1 MNNQSIMR
9 LLVPHD
15 TAGLSSTQVL
25 LKPGVNN
32 LIFEKCSICLNN
44 IIVNDLNT
52 LCQNKHIFHTE
63 CINLWLLR
71 KNTCP
76 LCRKSIVINSEIEN
90 NIDENIDIIFEN
102 KYIRNLY
109 YFYLIIGLLLII
121 ANCIINY

>member
-1 MNNQSIMR
+1 MNNQIS
-9 LLVPHD
+9 
-15 TAGLSSTQVL
+15 
-25 LKPGVNN
+25 N

-44 IIVNDLNT
+44 IIVNDLIT

-63 CINLWLLR
+63 CINLWLLK

-90 NIDENIDIIFEN
+90 NYDENIDIIFEN
-102 KYIRNLY
+102 KFIRNLY

-121 ANCIINY
+121 ANCIINH